1 MYLAG
6 RFWMLE
12 KSKRIFSCYNKS
24 DCIGFDALMIDL
36 TAVIFSVICIRLVH
50 PEAYLYEKS
59 HRGTNS
65 ASVE

>member
-6 RFWMLE
+6 IFWMLE
-12 KSKRIFSCYNKS
+12 KVKEFFCYNKS

-50 PEAYLYEKS
+50 P
-59 HRGTNS
+59 RGLFI
-65 ASVE
+65 

>member
-1 MYLAG
+1 MHLAG
-6 RFWMLE
+6 IFWMLE

-50 PEAYLYEKS
+50 P
-59 HRGTNS
+59 RGLFI
-65 ASVE
+65 